1 MAALPSPRV
10 RAPLQDGGA
19 LLLPPLPRH
28 FRPAPRWRRGHPRPP
43 GTAPLPDPA
52 MAEEAARRAV
62 AAVPLLRTAAGPRD
76 RERWAERLKEEYR
89 ALIQVRRSRRPFV
102 SRKFP
107 SFHHL
112 FRLSPF
118 FFPLHFSLF
127 PPYRRFFHSFSS
139 PFPILALFP
148 PFFFPFCFPL
158 AHFSCFSLLLFPI
171 FPSFA
176 PISPFSFPVAFP
188 PLFPLL
194 TFPPPSPPAV
204 RGAQQGL

>member
-1 MAALPSPRV
+1 
-10 RAPLQDGGA
+10 
-19 LLLPPLPRH
+19 
-28 FRPAPRWRRGHPRPP
+28 
-43 GTAPLPDPA
+43 

-127 PPYRRFFHSFSS
+127 PPYRRFSHSFSS

-176 PISPFSFPVAFP
+176 PISPFSFPFAFP

-194 TFPPPSPPAV
+194 TFPPRRLLQYVEHNKASDNDWFRLESNAEGTRCV
-204 RGAQQGL
+204 GGRGLARWAWPVMIGAGPRGG